1 MKPMRLRDV
10 ATVRLSNV
18 DKVTNASETA
28 VRLCNYVDV
37 YNNDFITG
45 DIDFNTGSATK
56 AEIDRFR
63 LRIGDVV
70 ITKDSEERK
79 DIGVPAFVRQTSA
92 DLVCGYHLAILRPD
106 PKRIRGD
113 FLFWALQAQG
123 AQDEFSNC
131 AKGVTRFGLSLD
143 GIKSI
148 PMRCPDLGVQKQ
160 IAAFLDRETGRI
172 DKLITKRERFD
183 SLVEERKST
192 LTIRAV
198 NGAILG
204 LAPNGRSGWFDAVPK
219 SWDVRRARF
228 LFRESAHRST
238 TGQEHLL
245 SVSHLTGVTL
255 RSEKNVNMFLAESTE
270 GYKLVHAGDVV
281 VNTMWAWMGA
291 MGVSQLDGLISPSY
305 GVYRPTGNQYLPE
318 YLDLLLRSRPFV
330 AEVNRRSKGV
340 WSSRLRLYPDAF
352 LGISFPIPSVDDQ
365 GRILSALAD
374 ATKRED
380 RLAELSARS
389 IKRLREFRVTLITAA
404 ITGQID
410 VSSWKKGGDTDRR
423 LDKIEKEISSSSF
436 EGMEVGI

>member
-92 DLVCGYHLAILRPD
+92 DLVCGYHLAILRPA

-305 GVYRPTGNQYLPE
+305 CVSEFIVYRDQLVERAFQSRNFHFNRAS
-318 YLDLLLRSRPFV
+318 LLVVGEDDRPAGHLGSNTWIFYFAQRPARELGVRRFRNCAGRS
-330 AEVNRRSKGV
+330 A
-340 WSSRLRLYPDAF
+340 A
-352 LGISFPIPSVDDQ
+352 
-365 GRILSALAD
+365 LSAPGAPGRCDRVSPRMWKEHVALSP
-374 ATKRED
+374 RED
-380 RLAELSARS
+380 AQTVSTAGKSVLDAYLGAFW
-389 IKRLREFRVTLITAA
+389 KR
-404 ITGQID
+404 
-410 VSSWKKGGDTDRR
+410 
-423 LDKIEKEISSSSF
+423 
-436 EGMEVGI
+436 